1 VENFK
6 ISMAAARTNI
16 DMNQQEMAD
25 ALGVDRVTYLKY
37 EKGDSVMRMDLAY
50 KFSELV
56 KIPMEHINF
65 LLSKKATKSGGKTK
79 AN

>member
-1 VENFK
+1 MENFK
-6 ISMAAARTNI
+6 ISLAAARTNV

-65 LLSKKATKSGGKTK
+65 LLSKKAT
-79 AN
+79 

>member
-1 VENFK
+1 MENFK
-6 ISMAAARTNI
+6 ISLAAARTNV

-65 LLSKKATKSGGKTK
+65 
-79 AN
+79 

>member
-1 VENFK
+1 METFK
-6 ISMAAARTNI
+6 ISMAAARVNV

-25 ALGVDRVTYLKY
+25 ALGIDRVTYLKY

-65 LLSKKATKSGGKTK
+65 LLPKKAT
-79 AN
+79 

>member
-1 VENFK
+1 MENFR
-6 ISMAAARTNI
+6 ISMVAARANA
-16 DMNQQEMAD
+16 DMSQQEMAD
-25 ALGVDRVTYLKY
+25 ALGIDRTTYLKY

-65 LLSKKATKSGGKTK
+65 LLPKKAT
-79 AN
+79 